1 MSPLGFGRIVLLKTL
16 FLKISKNSQEN
27 TCGQSLFFNSANLPS
42 SSNLENKGSMQLY
55 LKKTLAH
62 VFSCEFCEIFNST
75 FFTGHLWA
83 VLSALN
89 NLRGDTE
96 TLSLRSKNQT
106 NRFKIHFNTQITQD

>member
-16 FLKISKNSQEN
+16 FIKISKNSQEN
-27 TCGQSLFFNSANLPS
+27 TCGQGLFFSSVYLSS

-62 VFSCEFCEIFNST
+62 VFSCEFCEIFKST
-75 FFTGHLWA
+75 IFTEHLWA

-89 NLRGDTE
+89 NLRGNIE

-106 NRFKIHFNTQITQD
+106 NRFKIHFNTQISQD